1 MKIKSTKKQKRVP
14 PSSPQKSSL
23 SCHYVS
29 ILQYTPFRHTSRI
42 VLWSIPLS
50 FVSQVSVDL
59 IYSDKKW
66 LIASNLIKRS
76 SVIPAFRLEV
86 TQNIEKADGNTLA
99 EGPPTGTNLEVDIL
113 SVHRRS
119 KLLGLKNFPFLFF
132 FDKNELRK
140 IAKFE
145 LVNLEC

>member
-1 MKIKSTKKQKRVP
+1 
-14 PSSPQKSSL
+14 
-23 SCHYVS
+23 
-29 ILQYTPFRHTSRI
+29 
-42 VLWSIPLS
+42 
-50 FVSQVSVDL
+50 
-59 IYSDKKW
+59 

-99 EGPPTGTNLEVDIL
+99 DGPPTGTNLEVDIL